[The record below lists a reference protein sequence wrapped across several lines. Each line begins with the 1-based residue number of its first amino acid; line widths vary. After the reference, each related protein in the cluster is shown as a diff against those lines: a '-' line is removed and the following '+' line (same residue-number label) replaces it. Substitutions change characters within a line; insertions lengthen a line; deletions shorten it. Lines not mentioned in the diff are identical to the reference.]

1 MSKRR
6 ILEEGVS
13 YTFRSYYEMSY
24 EADEIL
30 AEFGYGLDRSR
41 LNLPKSGRSLVG
53 VADLQARMEEMLGLV
68 SLSSETARRETLILL
83 GILEDM

>member
-30 AEFGYGLDRSR
+30 AEFEYGLDRSR